1 MSERW
6 ANNSITEDLDVKF
19 RDFYKKMDSEGYYHI
34 FNKYGLHPTSGAV
47 SLREDPSK
55 NLNFDKLQFD
65 SLERLMDGVKS
76 LVKRN

>member
-6 ANNSITEDLDVKF
+6 ANNSITQDLHVKF
-19 RDFYKKMDSEGYYHI
+19 RDFYKMMDSEGFYHI

-47 SLREDPSK
+47 TTREDPSN
-55 NLNFDKLQFD
+55 NLNFDKLHFD
-65 SLERLMDGVKS
+65 SLERLMDRVKS